1 MNMVENFNK
10 IKDLMSHT
18 EVDLKK
24 FNDKK
29 NKSAGI
35 RARNN
40 LTKMI
45 KIATDVRRQVLDE
58 RKKMER
64 TGE

>member
-1 MNMVENFNK
+1 MENFTK
-10 IKDLMSHT
+10 IKDLISHT

-24 FNDKK
+24 FNEKG

-40 LTKMI
+40 LTKII
-45 KIATDVRRQVLDE
+45 KLATEVRKKVLDE

-64 TGE
+64 ENR

>member
-1 MNMVENFNK
+1 MEDFSK
-10 IKDLMSHT
+10 IKDLISHT

-24 FNDKK
+24 FNDKG

-35 RARNN
+35 RARHN
-40 LTKMI
+40 LTRII
-45 KIATDVRRQVLDE
+45 KLATEVRKQVLDE

-64 TGE
+64 GNA

>member
-1 MNMVENFNK
+1 MENFTK
-10 IKDLMSHT
+10 IKDLISHT

-24 FNDKK
+24 FNEKGY
-29 NKSAGI
+29 KSAGI

-40 LTKMI
+40 LTKII
-45 KIATDVRRQVLDE
+45 KLDKKKKKKVLDE

-64 TGE
+64 ENR

>member
-1 MNMVENFNK
+1 MIENFNK

-24 FNDKK
+24 FNDKG

-40 LTKMI
+40 LTRMI
-45 KIATDVRRQVLDE
+45 KLATEVRRQVLDE
-58 RKKMER
+58 RKKLER
-64 TGE
+64 GKE